1 MRLVTH
7 LNLHPTK
14 AKVDVQPNSGEKCA
28 MDLDT
33 TLFNSPEDPDSLRI
47 IPMGGVGEFG
57 MNITAYIYR
66 SRLLVVDCGVRF
78 PEPHKLGVNGVI
90 PSVGPY
96 FAQAGGVYA
105 YVMTHGHEDHI
116 GALPYILSRW
126 PAPLYA
132 TPWTIELI
140 KARMRRLDIDP
151 NSFALH
157 EVSAGDRIK
166 AADFD
171 IELVHVNHSIPMTCS
186 LVIRT
191 PTVNVFHTGD
201 FKLDPTPVGEAPFD
215 PLLLKSIGETGI
227 DLLVADSTNSDK
239 KGRSPSES
247 LILEPLT
254 KVFNACNGAIICSTF
269 ASNLWRLKI
278 IADACIA
285 TGRRLF
291 VAGAGLEQTLTIGKA
306 LNLYH
311 LPETLQVSAEELSS
325 FPRNRLVVLAT
336 GCQGEWRSALV
347 RISAGE
353 HKDFAAKPGDTLVLS
368 ARMIPGN
375 EKQILGMC
383 DGFLRQ
389 GVSIVTTR
397 EHPGIHVSGHAYRED
412 LELLLSLLKPKNY
425 MPVHGAYSQLLSNH
439 RLASGQ
445 MERLENC
452 LLVQSGDVIDLGPD
466 RVRVI
471 GEVSIGLEYID
482 ADASIPLPSEIL
494 RQRLKIGELG
504 LLLISGTYNSVA
516 RRWAS
521 AVEIDIFGL
530 AFPDQIR
537 QENWVDTE
545 KSRIESMAP
554 QLLFGKLLSTED
566 VNEEIRIYLRRKLQ
580 QVLRKKPV
588 VVVKINVI

>member
-1 MRLVTH
+1 
-7 LNLHPTK
+7 
-14 AKVDVQPNSGEKCA
+14 

-33 TLFNSPEDPDSLRI
+33 TLFNSPQDPDSLRI

-57 MNITAYIYR
+57 MNITAYLYR
-66 SRLLVVDCGVRF
+66 DRLLIVDCGVRF

-90 PSVGPY
+90 PSVGPF
-96 FAQAGGVYA
+96 FAQAGGVFA

-140 KARMRRLDIDP
+140 KARMRRLDLDP

-166 AADFD
+166 AAEFD

-191 PTVNVFHTGD
+191 PTVKVFHTGD
-201 FKLDPTPVGEAPFD
+201 FKLDPTPVGEPPFD
-215 PLLLKSIGETGI
+215 PQLLKSIGETGI

-239 KGRSPSES
+239 TGRSPSES
-247 LILEPLT
+247 LVLGPLT
-254 KVFNACNGAIICSTF
+254 KVFKECSGAIICSTF

-306 LNLYH
+306 LHLYH
-311 LPETLQVSAEELSS
+311 LPENLQVSTEELSS

-368 ARMIPGN
+368 ARIIPGN

-383 DGFLRQ
+383 NGFLRQ
-389 GVSIVTTR
+389 GVAIITTR

-412 LELLLSLLKPKNY
+412 LELLFSLLKPKNY
-425 MPVHGAYSQLLSNH
+425 MPVHGAYSQLLANH
-439 RLASGQ
+439 RLASDK
-445 MERLENC
+445 MEC
-452 LLVQSGDVIDLGPD
+452 FGKSMLVQSGDVIDLTSDG
-466 RVRVI
+466 VRVI
-471 GEVSIGLEYID
+471 GEVSIGLEYVD
-482 ADASIPLPSEIL
+482 AEASVPLPAEIL
-494 RQRLKIGELG
+494 RDRLKIGELG
-504 LLLISGTYNSVA
+504 LVIVTGTYDPVA
-516 RRWAS
+516 KKWISPA
-521 AVEIDIFGL
+521 EIDIFGL

-537 QENWVDTE
+537 QENWISTE
-545 KSRIESMAP
+545 RSRIESMTP
-554 QLLFGKLLSTED
+554 QLLFGKLLSIA
-566 VNEEIRIYLRRKLQ
+566 NAKEEIRIYLRRKLH
-580 QVLRKKPV
+580 QVFRKKPV
-588 VVVKINVI
+588 VIVKINVI